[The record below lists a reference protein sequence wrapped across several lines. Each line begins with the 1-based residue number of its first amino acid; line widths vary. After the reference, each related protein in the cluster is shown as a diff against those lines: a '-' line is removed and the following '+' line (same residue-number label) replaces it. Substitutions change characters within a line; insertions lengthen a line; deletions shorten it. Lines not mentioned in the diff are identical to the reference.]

1 MTRACLADSVKSKLK
16 SKLVQGAAG
25 AFGLRLVYTGLT
37 FLTSILLA
45 RVLGTA
51 GFGIYSY
58 AIVWAYLL
66 SVPATLGLDNF
77 VVREMAVYNT
87 KSSWGLM
94 RGILQWADRAV
105 LSVAVPL
112 AVVAILVAWVIDGG
126 DRSETFI
133 GVCIA
138 ISLMPAL
145 SLRNVRRGAMRG
157 LHRITSGLLP
167 ELLIDPLILIVLTVS
182 AYLLLRTELSAH
194 LIIIF
199 YGVGT
204 VTTLIIL
211 QRFLTKALPRPT
223 RTAQPQ
229 YNGKFWLSGA
239 LPFVLIE
246 SIPIINS
253 QTDVLM
259 LGGLRGVEAVGLYV
273 PVNRGA
279 QLITFIVMAVSSTL
293 APMIASAYA
302 DGRLAELQQTITK
315 SVRVVAGVA
324 FLFAATIITFG
335 RWYLLLFGA
344 EFVEGITA
352 LYILCVGTF
361 IATSV
366 GLSLVVLNMTGHER
380 FTANVGWVTT
390 VLNVILNAIFI
401 PLWGVNG
408 AALATSSSVVLGGLI
423 TLVAVRRKLGI
434 DATIVGMGWRDS
446 RGDYD

>member
-1 MTRACLADSVKSKLK
+1 MARAGGIADSVKTKFK
-16 SKLVQGAAG
+16 SKLVKGSAG

-37 FLTSILLA
+37 FLTSVLLA
-45 RVLGTA
+45 RVLGKS
-51 GFGIYSY
+51 GFGVYNYS
-58 AIVWAYLL
+58 IIWAYLL

-77 VVREMAVYNT
+77 VVREVAVYNT

-94 RGILQWADRAV
+94 RGILKWADRAV
-105 LSVAVPL
+105 ILVAVPL
-112 AVVAILVAWVIDGG
+112 AVLAILVAWMLDGG
-126 DRSETFI
+126 DRSETFM

-138 ISLMPAL
+138 ISLMPAI

-167 ELLIDPLILIVLTVS
+167 ELLIDPLILIVLTVG
-182 AYLLLRTELSAH
+182 AYLLLRSELSAH

-199 YGVGT
+199 YGIGT
-204 VTTLIIL
+204 ITTLVIL
-211 QRFLTKALPRPT
+211 QRFLTKALPKATKIARH
-223 RTAQPQ
+223 Q
-229 YNGKFWLSGA
+229 YNGKFWLNGA

-253 QTDVLM
+253 KADVLM
-259 LGGLRGVEAVGLYV
+259 LGGLRGTEAVGLYV
-273 PVNRGA
+273 PVNQGA

-302 DGRLAELQQTITK
+302 DNRLAELQRTITK

-324 FLFAATIITFG
+324 FLFAATLIVFG
-335 RWYLLLFGA
+335 RWYLMIFGA
-344 EFVEGITA
+344 EYVAGISA

-361 IATSV
+361 ISTAV

-380 FTANVGWVTT
+380 FTANVGWTT
-390 VLNVILNAIFI
+390 TILNVILNAVFI

-408 AALATSSSVVLGGLI
+408 AAMATSSSIVLGGLI

-434 DATIVGMGWRDS
+434 DATIFGIGGRS
-446 RGDYD
+446 